1 MPQNL
6 TLTDH
11 ILDHLNQSMARALA
25 AERFPL
31 WKRACPELEDVDFIR
46 LGILRCISTVDSG
59 RHFLQSTEEIQG
71 ERLPLSTYFKS
82 LKSARRANML
92 EALERQSYQLHCDT
106 LLSQGVDYLKSFPEL
121 DDYIVEAADGH
132 FIDHACHTAKGTKG
146 KVYAAGFI
154 YALNLR
160 NGLLKPLCLV
170 TNGTRRHQEIPVLR
184 NHLEQHNTRKGAK
197 GESEKHLYVYD
208 KAVTDYPG
216 WDHQKSHGNYMI
228 SMLKENAVATWV
240 EDIPFD
246 GDDEI
251 NTGVEGYG
259 LYENNGIKFSI
270 VDSRDPET
278 GSLHCFV
285 TTLPES
291 MNPGT
296 IALLYYKRWTIE
308 KVFNNSKSNLKET
321 KAWSSNTQSLKNQMR
336 LTAMSYNLMRV
347 FEEISKKQYPD
358 LIHPSDKK
366 YTKALEKRQQA
377 AKKRGCFVNPLFFQP
392 RIVRISSY
400 TIRAVQNAIITGK
413 SLLSFMGA
421 LVARLVPRERLQG
434 EH

>member
-1 MPQNL
+1 ML
-6 TLTDH
+6 EKLSLADH
-11 ILDHLNQSMARALA
+11 ILDHLNQSMVRALA

-31 WKRACPELEDVDFIR
+31 WKRACPELEDIDFIR

-82 LKSARRANML
+82 LKSVRRTNML

-106 LLSQGVDYLKSFPEL
+106 LVSQDVDYLKSFPEL
-121 DDYIVEAADGH
+121 DDYTVEAADGH
-132 FIDHACHTAKGTKG
+132 FIHHACHTAKGPNG

-160 NGLLKPLCLV
+160 NGLLNPLCPV

-184 NHLEQHNTRKGAK
+184 HHIEQRNETKAT
-197 GESEKHLYVYD
+197 SEKHLYVYD
-208 KAVTDYPG
+208 KAVTDYS
-216 WDHQKSHGNYMI
+216 WWNAQKQHDNYMI

-246 GDDEI
+246 ADDEI

-259 LYENNGIKFSI
+259 LYENNGIRFSI
-270 VDSRDPET
+270 VDYRDPET
-278 GSLHCFV
+278 GRLHSFV

-291 MNPGT
+291 IHPGI

-308 KVFNNSKSNLKET
+308 KAFNNSKSNFKET
-321 KAWSSNTQSLKNQMR
+321 KAWSSNIQSLKNQMR
-336 LTAMSYNLMRV
+336 LTAMSYNFMRV
-347 FEEISKKQYPD
+347 FEEISKRQDPD
-358 LIHPSDKK
+358 LIHPSDKQ
-366 YTKALEKRQQA
+366 YTEGLEKRQQV
-377 AKKRGCFVNPLFFQP
+377 AKKRDGFVNPLLFLP

-400 TIRAVQNAIITGK
+400 TIRAVQNAMMTGR
-413 SLLSFMGA
+413 SLVDFMQA
-421 LVARLVPRERLQG
+421 LVARLVVRG
-434 EH
+434 T